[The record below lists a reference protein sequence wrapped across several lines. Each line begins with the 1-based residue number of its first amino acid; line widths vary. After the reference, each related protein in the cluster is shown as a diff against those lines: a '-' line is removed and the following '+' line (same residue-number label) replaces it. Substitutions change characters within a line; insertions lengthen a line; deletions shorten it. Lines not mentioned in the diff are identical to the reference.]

1 MEKKLNSKILN
12 NKACIKIDITM
23 LIVNLIGGIF
33 QSKYNILAW
42 NVGMLIV
49 VIGLRVCE
57 IYVERN
63 ERNERNNEDKD

>member
-1 MEKKLNSKILN
+1 MNQKIVS
-12 NKACIKIDITM
+12 NKAWIKFDITM
-23 LIVNLIGGIF
+23 LIVNLIGPIF
-33 QSKYNILAW
+33 QPKYNILGW

-63 ERNERNNEDKD
+63 ERDNEGEN

>member
-1 MEKKLNSKILN
+1 MKMMN
-12 NKACIKIDITM
+12 NKAWLKFDITM
-23 LIVNLIGGIF
+23 LIVNLIGSIF

-57 IYVERN
+57 IYVEKTN
-63 ERNERNNEDKD
+63 GSIDEDED

>member
-1 MEKKLNSKILN
+1 MSLKIVN
-12 NKACIKIDITM
+12 NKAWIKIDITM
-23 LIVNLIGGIF
+23 LIVNLIGLIF

-63 ERNERNNEDKD
+63 ERNNEDED

>member
-57 IYVERN
+57 NYVEKRN
-63 ERNERNNEDKD
+63 GSIHESED

>member
-1 MEKKLNSKILN
+1 MIMN
-12 NKACIKIDITM
+12 NKAWIKFDITM

-33 QSKYNILAW
+33 QPKYNILAW

-57 IYVERN
+57 IYVEKRN
-63 ERNERNNEDKD
+63 GSIDEDED

>member
-1 MEKKLNSKILN
+1 
-12 NKACIKIDITM
+12 M
-23 LIVNLIGGIF
+23 LIVNLIGSIF

-57 IYVERN
+57 IYVEKTN
-63 ERNERNNEDKD
+63 GSIDEDED

>member
-1 MEKKLNSKILN
+1 MNSKILN

-23 LIVNLIGGIF
+23 LIVNLIGSIF

-57 IYVERN
+57 NYVEKRN
-63 ERNERNNEDKD
+63 GSIDEDED

>member
-1 MEKKLNSKILN
+1 MVKNLKIVR
-12 NKACIKIDITM
+12 NKAWIKFDITM
-23 LIVNLIGGIF
+23 LIVNLIGLIF
-33 QSKYNILAW
+33 QPKYNILAW

-63 ERNERNNEDKD
+63 ERNNEGEN

>member
-1 MEKKLNSKILN
+1 LSSKIVN
-12 NKACIKIDITM
+12 NKAWIKFDITM
-23 LIVNLIGGIF
+23 LIVNLIGSIF

-57 IYVERN
+57 SYVEKRN
-63 ERNERNNEDKD
+63 GSIHESED